1 MLHCKMQSNIEQN
14 TVHVSLLCTTHWN
27 NNFIF
32 FFSFRTCFQKSCL
45 NEQDIFKFDLLKRST
60 KSKTEELNSC
70 T

>member
-1 MLHCKMQSNIEQN
+1 MYLYYAQLIR
-14 TVHVSLLCTTHWN
+14 TIIL
-27 NNFIF
+27 F

-60 KSKTEELNSC
+60 KSKTEELESC

>member
-1 MLHCKMQSNIEQN
+1 MQSNIEQN

-27 NNFIF
+27 NNFI

-60 KSKTEELNSC
+60 KSKTEELKSC

>member
-14 TVHVSLLCTTHWN
+14 TVHVSLFCTTHWN
-27 NNFIF
+27 NN

-60 KSKTEELNSC
+60 KSKTEELKSC